1 MLFLQGVPVKN
12 RTHRRHTQD
21 DRARHVTRK
30 SETSVVASA
39 EFCRALA
46 SPRPGVRAVAVCTA
60 RRRSPRRAV
69 TAVVII
75 VRTRLDT
82 DATPTRWTC
91 TRRIGRRPGHVSNCQ
106 RAAPGPRRRSFRL
119 AKILRA
125 PRSPS
130 RTRHRTSQ

>member
-1 MLFLQGVPVKN
+1 MDNAPVKN
-12 RTHRRHTQD
+12 STRHRTHAD
-21 DRARHVTRK
+21 ERARHITHK

-46 SPRPGVRAVAVCTA
+46 SPRPGVRAVCTA
-60 RRRSPRRAV
+60 GRRSPRRAV
-69 TAVVII
+69 TAVVIT